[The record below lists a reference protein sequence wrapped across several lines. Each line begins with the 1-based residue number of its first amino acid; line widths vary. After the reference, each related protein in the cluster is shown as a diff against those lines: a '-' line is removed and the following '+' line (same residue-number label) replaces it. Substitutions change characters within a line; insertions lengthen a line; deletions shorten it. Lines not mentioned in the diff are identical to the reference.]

1 MKTKYFLVFLVL
13 LLSQVSNNYAVA
25 QRCLSFDY
33 DRDGNR
39 ISRYVQFNCIEMKD
53 YAEVEEKQ
61 VVEDIAVY
69 PNPTDGCFKIIM
81 PEGVST
87 GHPYYLIYDL
97 NGVLIN
103 EKSLSEETDV
113 DIGNMPNGVYLLK
126 IINGD
131 ETYSK
136 IIVKH

>member
-13 LLSQVSNNYAVA
+13 LLSQISNNYTVA

-39 ISRYVQFNCIEMKD
+39 ISRFVQINCIEMKD

-61 VVEDIAVY
+61 VVTDITIY

-81 PEGVST
+81 PEGV
-87 GHPYYLIYDL
+87 GKEHLYCLIYDL

-103 EKSLSEETDV
+103 ENSLSEETDV
-113 DIGNMPNGVYLLK
+113 YIGDKPNGAYLLK

-131 ETYSK
+131 ETYSR